1 MASISHILSFEA
13 TNLSSIHLHQDGIFW
28 RAYERSAYL
37 FVEHTKSQYK
47 LTKRYIKLVNQS
59 VVSLG
64 FPLDSLS
71 KNFSESDITYIDP
84 KHICITLTDNELE
97 FDTYTAWH
105 ASIDIHTTE
114 AKTTNPQ
121 TASALDLIT
130 HVHLYEPAPLDAL
143 AIGEAAILDRLLSFR
158 TEQSTA
164 IDCLVFLSDLQR
176 DLIAL
181 RNAFSD

>member
-37 FVEHTKSQYK
+37 FVEHTSCQYK

-64 FPLDSLS
+64 FPLNALS
-71 KNFSESDITYIDP
+71 KHFSESDITYIDP
-84 KHICITLTDNELE
+84 KHICITLADCVLE
-97 FDTYTAWH
+97 PDIYTAWH
-105 ASIDIHTTE
+105 INIDRHTTK
-114 AKTTNPQ
+114 AKTTNPH
-121 TASALDLIT
+121 TDSAPDLVT

-143 AIGEAAILDRLLSFR
+143 AIGEAGILDRLLSFR

-164 IDCLVFLSDLQR
+164 IDCLVFLSGLQR

-181 RNAFSD
+181 RNKSD

>member
-47 LTKRYIKLVNQS
+47 LTKRYIKLV
-59 VVSLG
+59 
-64 FPLDSLS
+64 
-71 KNFSESDITYIDP
+71 
-84 KHICITLTDNELE
+84 
-97 FDTYTAWH
+97 
-105 ASIDIHTTE
+105 
-114 AKTTNPQ
+114 
-121 TASALDLIT
+121 
-130 HVHLYEPAPLDAL
+130 
-143 AIGEAAILDRLLSFR
+143 
-158 TEQSTA
+158 
-164 IDCLVFLSDLQR
+164 LSDLQR